1 MTQKIRLDRL
11 LSNLGYG
18 PRRQI
23 QSHIRKGKFVLNGRA
38 ISDPSEKI
46 EVSKDA
52 LTNATYEGEPL
63 EHLAP
68 MVIKLHKP
76 AGYVCAHHD
85 EDGLSIFHLLPERF
99 RLRTP
104 TLTTVGRLD
113 KDTTG
118 LILCSDGGDIIHAL
132 THPKNHIEKEY
143 HVTLADPLSG
153 EEVDIFASGTLML
166 RSEDKPLL
174 PATLKQID
182 AKTCS
187 LILHEGRYHQV
198 KRMFAALGNKVE
210 SLHRT
215 RVGAL
220 TLDGLEEGAW
230 EYLSEEELEKLL
242 N

>member
-1 MTQKIRLDRL
+1 
-11 LSNLGYG
+11 
-18 PRRQI
+18 
-23 QSHIRKGKFVLNGRA
+23 
-38 ISDPSEKI
+38 
-46 EVSKDA
+46 
-52 LTNATYEGEPL
+52 
-63 EHLAP
+63 
-68 MVIKLHKP
+68 
-76 AGYVCAHHD
+76 
-85 EDGLSIFHLLPERF
+85 
-99 RLRTP
+99 
-104 TLTTVGRLD
+104 
-113 KDTTG
+113 
-118 LILCSDGGDIIHAL
+118 
-132 THPKNHIEKEY
+132 
-143 HVTLADPLSG
+143 
-153 EEVDIFASGTLML
+153 ML